1 MTDQN
6 DRGQE
11 RADTARR
18 HDDSDIID
26 RAEGAPSQSG
36 SSGHNISRDIGTR
49 DELKQ
54 EVGEGSVTRVRDSDK
69 PEQANLPR
77 FNQGSSKLNSSS

>member
-1 MTDQN
+1 MSNEN
-6 DRGQE
+6 DRSNE
-11 RADTARR
+11 RAETARR

-26 RAEGAPSQSG
+26 NMEAAPSHG
-36 SSGHNISRDIGTR
+36 NRSGHQINHDIATR

-69 PEQANLPR
+69 GDETNLPR
-77 FNQGSSKLNSSS
+77 FNESN

>member
-1 MTDQN
+1 MDDRN
-6 DRGQE
+6 DRGAD
-11 RADTARR
+11 RAETARR
-18 HDDSDIID
+18 TDDSELI
-26 RAEGAPSQSG
+26 ESMQGAPAQG
-36 SSGHNISRDIGTR
+36 SRAGHQIGHEVATR

-77 FNQGSSKLNSSS
+77 FNES

>member
-1 MTDQN
+1 MSDQN
-6 DRGQE
+6 SQDQGRRGQD
-11 RADTARR
+11 RAESAKL

-26 RAEGAPSQSG
+26 AAEEAPSQSG
-36 SSGHNISRDIGTR
+36 AFGHNINRDIGTR

-77 FNQGSSKLNSSS
+77 FNESN

>member
-11 RADTARR
+11 RAKTAKR
-18 HDDSDIID
+18 HDDSELIESM
-26 RAEGAPSQSG
+26 EGAPSHG
-36 SSGHNISRDIGTR
+36 NRSGHQINHDIASR
-49 DELKQ
+49 DELSQ
-54 EVGEGSVTRVRDSDK
+54 EVGDGSVTRVRDSDK

-77 FNQGSSKLNSSS
+77 FNES

>member
-1 MTDQN
+1 MSDQN
-6 DRGQE
+6 DRSNE
-11 RADTARR
+11 RAETAKR

-26 RAEGAPSQSG
+26 AMEDAPSHG
-36 SSGHNISRDIGTR
+36 NRSGHQINTDIGTR

-54 EVGEGSVTRVRDSDK
+54 EVGDGSATRVRDSDK

-77 FNQGSSKLNSSS
+77 FNDS

>member
-1 MTDQN
+1 MSDQN
-6 DRGQE
+6 NRGEQ
-11 RADTARR
+11 RADEARR
-18 HDDSDIID
+18 TDDSELI
-26 RAEGAPSQSG
+26 ESMENAPSFG
-36 SSGHNISRDIGTR
+36 SASGHNIAQDIGSR

-77 FNQGSSKLNSSS
+77 FNESN

>member
-6 DRGQE
+6 SQSAGRGQD
-11 RADTARR
+11 RAESAKR

-26 RAEGAPSQSG
+26 AAEGAPSQAG
-36 SSGHNISRDIGTR
+36 AFGHNLNRDIGTR

-54 EVGEGSVTRVRDSDK
+54 EVGDGSVTRVRDSDK
-69 PEQANLPR
+69 PEDANLPR
-77 FNQGSSKLNSSS
+77 FNESN

>member
-6 DRGQE
+6 NRGQQ
-11 RADTARR
+11 RADEARR
-18 HDDSDIID
+18 TDDSELIESM
-26 RAEGAPSQSG
+26 EGAPSHG
-36 SSGHNISRDIGTR
+36 GLSGHNIGHDIGTR

-69 PEQANLPR
+69 PEQADLPR
-77 FNQGSSKLNSSS
+77 FNQGSSNLNSGG